1 MSSKPFSPSEEPNSR
16 ILRGY
21 CRAKEF
27 DDPGPLYT
35 RPRACVEEGKMPK
48 DVQRKRK
55 WPRDVAEDDPALGIP
70 NPKRREQYTGKG
82 SLPGRPQKKDKY
94 SRISISVW
102 CRSNPKRNCHIRI
115 KCTQLTF
122 WPH

>member
-1 MSSKPFSPSEEPNSR
+1 MSLKPSSPPEEPDNR

-55 WPRDVAEDDPALGIP
+55 WPRDVAEDDPVLDTP
-70 NPKRREQYTGKG
+70 DPRRKERHVIKD
-82 SLPGRPQKKDKY
+82 SFLERP
-94 SRISISVW
+94 
-102 CRSNPKRNCHIRI
+102 
-115 KCTQLTF
+115 
-122 WPH
+122 